1 MHYDYSTAVILLYC
15 GVVFE
20 YCMFSHAERVFV
32 NLLSPHTYTYRIIV
46 NDISLGK
53 SILPVTEHS
62 RYVSQSILRPRKHT
76 KRYITTVF
84 CSKCGGTCK
93 CGSHLDSHLEKEIHP
108 FVARP
113 RDMFSSASRPL

>member
-32 NLLSPHTYTYRIIV
+32 NLLSPHTRTHSITVYEIGI
-46 NDISLGK
+46 GK

-84 CSKCGGTCK
+84 CSKCGR
-93 CGSHLDSHLEKEIHP
+93 HLGSHLEKEIHP

-113 RDMFSSASRPL
+113 PDRFNSAPWPL